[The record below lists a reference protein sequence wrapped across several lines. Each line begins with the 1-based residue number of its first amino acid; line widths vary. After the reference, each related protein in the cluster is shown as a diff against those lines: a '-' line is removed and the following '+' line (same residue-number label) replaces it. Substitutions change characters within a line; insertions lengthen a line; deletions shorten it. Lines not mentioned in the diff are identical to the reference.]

1 MKILFFSKNFIFLI
15 DTSQERVGIL
25 KHWNDD
31 TQLYKAHKHTK
42 GSGRMKILYF
52 RLNNKASIKPLYQE
66 VAHIT
71 IMLNKEQS
79 IEKVMGDILRPNYQ

>member
-1 MKILFFSKNFIFLI
+1 MK
-15 DTSQERVGIL
+15 T
-25 KHWNDD
+25 
-31 TQLYKAHKHTK
+31 
-42 GSGRMKILYF
+42 LYF

-79 IEKVMGDILRPNYQ
+79 IEKVMGEILRPNYR